1 MGYLG
6 ILGIRNAA
14 VIVAETGWPG
24 QGQPVGRAVPSAENA
39 MRYFVDV
46 QQWARREGVK
56 LFHFSSFDEPWK
68 LQQEGE
74 VGTQWGL
81 WDKDERPKYLR

>member
-1 MGYLG
+1 
-6 ILGIRNAA
+6 
-14 VIVAETGWPG
+14 VIVAETGWPDG
-24 QGQPVGRAVPSAENA
+24 GEAVGPAVPSPENA

-56 LFHFSSFDEPWK
+56 LFHFASFDEPWK
-68 LQQEGE
+68 RQQEGV

-81 WDKDERPKYLR
+81 WDQDERPKHLG